1 MNAPEH
7 DRPTLFLLDGHALIY
22 RAFFAMISRPLTTSR
37 GENTSAPFGLSRF
50 LIRILEEYRPD
61 YVGVVLDAGDSY
73 RTELFEEYKVTR
85 EKMPD
90 ELAASMDRCRE
101 VVEAFRV
108 PVIEIPPWEAD
119 DVIGTL
125 ARQASAA
132 GLDTVIVERPR

>member
-1 MNAPEH
+1 MNESRP
-7 DRPTLFLLDGHALIY
+7 DTPTLFLLDGHALIY
-22 RAFFAMISRPLTTSR
+22 RAFFAMISRPLTTSK

-50 LIRILEEYRPD
+50 LVRILDEYRPD

-73 RTELFEEYKVTR
+73 RTELYEDYKATR

-101 VVEAFRV
+101 VVEAFHV
-108 PVIEIPPWEAD
+108 PVIEVEGWEAD

-125 ARQASAA
+125 ASQASHE
-132 GLDTVIVERPR
+132 GLRTVIVSL